1 MQVSSVSA
9 VSPVAPSTGA
19 TAPRAVGDD
28 GAPFSDLM
36 SRVLREINQPQLQA
50 EQNVH
55 SFLTGETDSVNDVV
69 LSVAKAD
76 LTFRLFMEI
85 RNRLISSYQEIQRM
99 QV

>member
-1 MQVSSVSA
+1 MN
-9 VSPVAPSTGA
+9 VSPVTAAPQVAPSTGQ
-19 TAPRAVGDD
+19 PPQRAIG
-28 GAPFSDLM
+28 GEQEPFGNLM
-36 SRVLREINQPQLQA
+36 SQLLNEVNKPQVQA
-50 EQNVH
+50 DQTVKK
-55 SFLTGETDSVNDVV
+55 FLSGETDSINDVV

>member
-1 MQVSSVSA
+1 MNVLSASA
-9 VSPVAPSTGA
+9 VPAVAPSSGA
-19 TAPRAVGDD
+19 AAPRAPADD
-28 GAPFSDLM
+28 GGPFSELM
-36 SRVLREINQPQLQA
+36 SRFLKEINNPQVESDQT
-50 EQNVH
+50 VH
-55 SFLTGETDSVNDVV
+55 KFLTGETDSINDVV

>member
-1 MQVSSVSA
+1 MN
-9 VSPVAPSTGA
+9 VSPVNAASPIAPATGQA
-19 TAPRAVGDD
+19 PPRAAGND
-28 GAPFSDLM
+28 GAPFGDLM
-36 SRVLREINQPQLQA
+36 SQVLNEINKPQLQA
-50 EQNVH
+50 DESVKQ
-55 SFLTGETDSVNDVV
+55 FLTGETDSINDVV